1 MGFCVIHK
9 GGDSPYKNIG
19 PLVYLQD
26 SIFKPINP
34 LLSSTFHG
42 GEKKSVY
49 LNQRPQ
55 YIQTSGAP

>member
-42 GEKKSVY
+42 GEKN
-49 LNQRPQ
+49 L
-55 YIQTSGAP
+55 YI